1 MALKT
6 LATGHQFAD
15 DESIMH
21 RALQIA
27 LQGRGRAEPNPLV
40 GAVIVDHERRFLA
53 EGWHVRFGSDHA
65 EIAAIKAA
73 ASAAAS
79 TVGMRLFVTLEPC
92 SHHGKTPPCADA
104 VIAAGFQEVVIGCQD
119 PAPHVSGQGVARLR
133 DAGISVVIGFSEL
146 AAQELLAPFTM
157 LQQNQRPWVHAKW
170 AMTLDGCIAASSGHS
185 QWITCERSREEV
197 HQLRGVV
204 DVVVTGA
211 GTVRSDDPRLTA
223 RPAGPRTATR
233 VVLDGDGTSIHA
245 ESQLVKTLAEA
256 PLIVCLSDGQ
266 PAAVAERIQNLGAEV
281 LRLPPDS
288 AGRLCVRSLLKE
300 LGRRE
305 MTHVLV
311 EAGGGVMGAFFDA
324 ELIDEVH
331 VFVAPK
337 LVGGSAALSPVGG
350 TGRDQIP
357 KLSDLSSMQ
366 IERLD
371 DDVLIRGRVVRAK
384 LST

>member
-1 MALKT
+1 MALET
-6 LATGHQFAD
+6 LAPGHRFAD

-40 GAVIVDHERRFLA
+40 GAVIVDHERRFIA
-53 EGWHVRFGSDHA
+53 EGWHACFGSDHA
-65 EIAAIKAA
+65 EIAALKAV
-73 ASAAAS
+73 ASAS

-119 PAPHVSGQGVARLR
+119 PASHVSGQGISRLR
-133 DAGISVVIGFSEL
+133 DAGISVVTGFSEPR
-146 AAQELLAPFTM
+146 AQELLAPFSM

-170 AMTLDGCIAASSGHS
+170 AMTLDGRVAASSGHS
-185 QWITCERSREEV
+185 QWITCEQSREEV
-197 HQLRGVV
+197 HQLRGMV
-204 DVVVTGA
+204 DAVVTGA

-223 RPAGPRTATR
+223 RPVGPRTATR
-233 VVLDGDGTSIHA
+233 VVLDGNGTSIHA
-245 ESQLVKTLAEA
+245 ESQLVKTVAEA

-266 PAAVAERIQNLGAEV
+266 PDAVAERIQNLGAEV
-281 LRLPPDS
+281 LRLPADS

-324 ELIDEVH
+324 ESIDEVH

-337 LVGGSAALSPVGG
+337 LVGGSEALSPVGG
-350 TGRDQIP
+350 TGRDLIP

-366 IERLD
+366 IERFD

>member
-1 MALKT
+1 MALET
-6 LATGHQFAD
+6 LAPGHRFAD

-40 GAVIVDHERRFLA
+40 GAVIVDHERRFIA
-53 EGWHVRFGSDHA
+53 EGWHACFGSDHA
-65 EIAAIKAA
+65 EIAALKAV
-73 ASAAAS
+73 ASAS

-119 PAPHVSGQGVARLR
+119 PASHVSGQGISRLR
-133 DAGISVVIGFSEL
+133 DAGISVVTGFSEPR
-146 AAQELLAPFTM
+146 AQELLAPFSM

-170 AMTLDGCIAASSGHS
+170 AMTLDGRVAASSGHS
-185 QWITCERSREEV
+185 QWITCEQSREEV
-197 HQLRGVV
+197 HQLRGMV
-204 DVVVTGA
+204 DAVVTGA

-223 RPAGPRTATR
+223 RPVGPRTATR
-233 VVLDGDGTSIHA
+233 VVLDGNGTSIHA
-245 ESQLVKTLAEA
+245 ESQLVKTVAEA

-266 PAAVAERIQNLGAEV
+266 PDAVAERIQNLGAEV
-281 LRLPPDS
+281 LRLPADS

-311 EAGGGVMGAFFDA
+311 EAGGGVMGAFLTQSRLMRSTCSLLRNLSA
-324 ELIDEVH
+324 V
-331 VFVAPK
+331 PK
-337 LVGGSAALSPVGG
+337 HFH
-350 TGRDQIP
+350 
-357 KLSDLSSMQ
+357 
-366 IERLD
+366 RLA
-371 DDVLIRGRVVRAK
+371 VRGAI
-384 LST
+384 